1 MGKEAKLP
9 LLLVSHQAHT
19 GVFVSNL
26 CRMCYR
32 CGLDLV
38 EREEEQKAGL
48 GKEMKQFLNCLCLS
62 RKKV

>member
-1 MGKEAKLP
+1 
-9 LLLVSHQAHT
+9 
-19 GVFVSNL
+19 
-26 CRMCYR
+26 MCYR

-38 EREEEQKAGL
+38 EKQEEQKAGL